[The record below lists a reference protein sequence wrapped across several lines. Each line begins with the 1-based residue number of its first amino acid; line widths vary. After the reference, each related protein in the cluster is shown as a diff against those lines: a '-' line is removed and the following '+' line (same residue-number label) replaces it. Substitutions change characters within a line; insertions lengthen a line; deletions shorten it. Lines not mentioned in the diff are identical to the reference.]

1 MLDQDVNKKRMLLF
15 MRFMR
20 MIAAALVALGLL
32 YLVHKNRLK
41 KAEQDSTPPAQTAPA
56 ETQPPE
62 NTPQE

>member
-32 YLVHKNRLK
+32 YLVHKNRQK
-41 KAEQDSTPPAQTAPA
+41 KAEPDPTPTAQTAPA
-56 ETQPPE
+56 ETPLPE
-62 NTPQE
+62 NTAQE

>member
-20 MIAAALVALGLL
+20 MVAAALVALGLL

-41 KAEQDSTPPAQTAPA
+41 KAEPEPTAPAQTAPA
-56 ETQPPE
+56 E